1 MKRKGEYMD
10 KAELAY
16 FEKLFKDYHT
26 YNKKILLR
34 KAELT
39 VKEIDENVGG
49 GKSNIRAKTVEN
61 MVIKNLSDD
70 RLVFLEKVLEAIE
83 YTLDMIYII
92 NPQFKKL
99 VVEKYFKNGGID
111 TWEDVAKRV
120 GWSTSQAYNIRY
132 KTLEIFANRLG
143 LANTL

>member
-1 MKRKGEYMD
+1 MD
-10 KAELAY
+10 KSELAY
-16 FEKLFKDYHT
+16 FEKLFKEYYSYD
-26 YNKKILLR
+26 KKIILR

-39 VKEIDENVGG
+39 VREIDENVGG

-61 MVIKNLSDD
+61 MVIKQLSDE
-70 RLVFLEKVLEAIE
+70 RLVFLENVKDAIE
-83 YTLDMIYII
+83 YTLDMIEMI
-92 NPQFKKL
+92 NPHFKTL
-99 VVEKYFKNGGID
+99 IVEKYFKNGGIE

-132 KTLEIFANRLG
+132 KTLEIFANKLG

>member
-1 MKRKGEYMD
+1 MD

-16 FEKLFKDYHT
+16 FEKLFKDYYT
-26 YNKKILLR
+26 YDKKILLR

-39 VKEIDENVGG
+39 VREIDENVGG

-61 MVIKNLSDD
+61 MVIKQLSDE
-70 RLVFLEKVLEAIE
+70 RLVFLENVKDAIE
-83 YTLDMIYII
+83 YTLDIIEMI
-92 NPQFKKL
+92 NPHFKTL
-99 VVEKYFKNGGID
+99 IVEKYFKNGGIE

-132 KTLEIFANRLG
+132 KTLEIFANKLG